1 MKLKKV
7 GAFLLA
13 AVVIVGLLAGCGGN
27 GGSNQGTEPSTENT
41 DTSGGDAAGDD
52 TAGNGA
58 AADDST
64 AGDDA
69 SGGSASDETAS
80 NDASGGDAAG
90 EVTIWYYWETEGHQ
104 KALDKVI
111 SDYNASQDEIS
122 VSAKYVPFADFK
134 KQLSIGASA
143 DELPDIAILD
153 SPDHAS
159 YATMGIFADLGGKFD
174 VANYYEGAVDSCTID
189 GTLYGVPFGVNC
201 LGLYY
206 NEELLEAGGCQVPA
220 TWEELKE
227 TAQKLTK
234 DNVTGLAFCSL
245 QNEEGTFN
253 FMPWVWSTG
262 AGSYEIN
269 SEGGVKALT
278 LAKDLVDSGAMSKE
292 CINWTQGDVMNQFI
306 SGNVA
311 MMVNG
316 PWQIPTMKEEAPDLK
331 WNVALIPKDGDYAS
345 VLGGENYAVIA
356 GGNEEGALKFLQYA
370 TEEAQVKYLMDCFG
384 YISADKTIAE
394 GQFSGDAVMEKFTE
408 QLGYAKARG
417 PLAEWPEVSDA
428 ISLAFNQVMT
438 GEKEPQEAADTAQQ
452 TIDGIVGQ

>member
-7 GAFLLA
+7 ASVFM
-13 AVVIVGLLAGCGGN
+13 AVVLSVGLLAGCGKNAENDQKTDQGESTASSEN
-27 GGSNQGTEPSTENT
+27 AGANQKQDAQGEASNNGSNESS
-41 DTSGGDAAGDD
+41 SGGGQ
-52 TAGNGA
+52 
-58 AADDST
+58 
-64 AGDDA
+64 
-69 SGGSASDETAS
+69 
-80 NDASGGDAAG
+80 

-111 SDYNASQDEIS
+111 SDYNASQSDIT

-159 YATMGIFADLGGKFD
+159 YATMGIFADLSGKFD
-174 VANYYEGAVDSCTID
+174 VSNYYQGAVDSCTID

-206 NEELLEAGGCQVPA
+206 NQDLLDAAGCKAP
-220 TWEELKE
+220 TNWEELKE
-227 TAQKLTK
+227 TAVKLTK
-234 DNVTGLAFCSL
+234 DKVTGFAFCSL

-262 AGSYEIN
+262 AGAYEIN

-278 LAKDLVDSGAMSKE
+278 LVKELIESGAMSKE
-292 CINWTQGDVMNQFI
+292 CINWTQRDVMNQFI

-311 MMVNG
+311 MMING
-316 PWQIPTMKEEAPDLK
+316 PWQIAAMREEAPDLNWK
-331 WNVALIPKDGDYAS
+331 VALIPQDKEYAS
-345 VLGGENYAVIA
+345 ALGGENYAVIS
-356 GGNEEGALKFLQYA
+356 GGNEEGALKFLEYA
-370 TEEAQVKYLMDCFG
+370 TAKEQVEYLMGALG
-384 YISADKTIAE
+384 YTSADKAIAE
-394 GQFSGDAVMEKFTE
+394 GQFAEDEEMKSFTK
-408 QLGYAKARG
+408 QLEYAKARG

-438 GEKEPQEAADTAQQ
+438 GEKQPQEAADAAQQ
-452 TIDGIVGQ
+452 VIDGIVTK